1 MGGLPPSVVCA
12 QGFKREPGFAVP
24 EPMSASPSGT
34 PATARPFHRPILV
47 AILAVL
53 LILAGVL
60 LVIGGILLA
69 IGAGLL
75 GGLVFGTGGFLVGA
89 ALGAA
94 VVVAGALM
102 LIAGFGMWGMQSWAW
117 WLAMIVLVLEL
128 VGGWSTHGTYAKVA
142 LGFMIVYLIV
152 VKKHF
157 NQ

>member
-1 MGGLPPSVVCA
+1 
-12 QGFKREPGFAVP
+12 
-24 EPMSASPSGT
+24 MSAPSPAV

-69 IGAGLL
+69 IGVGLL
-75 GGLVFGTGGFLVGA
+75 AGMVFGTGGFLVGA

-94 VVVAGALM
+94 VVIAGALM
-102 LIAGFGMWGMQSWAW
+102 LIAGLGMWGMQSWAW
-117 WLAMIVLVLEL
+117 WLAMIVVVLEL
-128 VGGWSTHGTYAKVA
+128 AAGWSTHGTYAKVA
-142 LGFMIVYLIV
+142 LGFMILYLIL
-152 VKKHF
+152 VKRHF